1 MTMNGNMPITGY
13 YQMPTIYE
21 TLPGGVIRAWDIGS
35 KLLESER
42 TIFLDSDFND
52 QMASAIVK
60 QLMYLQGLNAKKEIK
75 IYVNSPG
82 GVVTSGLAIY
92 DTIQNLSC
100 PVSTIVIGLAASCGS
115 FIAMA
120 GAKGRRF
127 AMPNAEIMTH
137 QPSGGAQGQATDILI
152 RAEHIQRT
160 KKKMTELYVK
170 HCGGTFEDWTA
181 MMERDKWH
189 TAEDAL
195 KLGMIDKI
203 ITKVEETK

>member
-1 MTMNGNMPITGY
+1 MLHNGHTPITGY
-13 YQMPTIYE
+13 FPAPTIYE
-21 TLPGGVIRAWDIGS
+21 TLPGGGMRAWDISS
-35 KLLESER
+35 KLLEVER
-42 TIFLDSDFND
+42 TIFLDGEFND
-52 QMASAIVK
+52 VLARTVIM
-60 QLMYLQGLNAKKEIK
+60 QLMYLQGSNPKKEIK
-75 IYVNSPG
+75 MYINSPG

-92 DTIQNLSC
+92 DTMQTLTC
-100 PVSTIVIGLAASCGS
+100 PVSTIVMGLAASCGS
-115 FIAMA
+115 FISMA

-160 KKKMTELYVK
+160 KKKMCELYVK
-170 HCGGTFEDWTA
+170 HCGGTFEAWTD

-195 KLGMIDKI
+195 KLGMIDAI
-203 ITKVEETK
+203 ITKPTETK